1 MDVDM
6 GKIAIVTGASSGM
19 GREFVKQLDRYT
31 RTLDEVWVIAR
42 RKERLA
48 ALQREIT
55 RFPLR
60 ILPLDICKED
70 DLVMLSELL
79 ENEKQEVRLLINAAG
94 VGKAGAFDSLTRQE
108 AENMVLL
115 NDKALVSVTKIVIP
129 YMTRP
134 GNIIQ
139 MASASAFFPQ
149 KDFAVYAASKSF
161 VLSFS
166 RALNA
171 ELRKEGIIVTAI
183 CPGPVDTEFLVISNG
198 GQIQRPLKKMVT
210 VKPEP
215 VVQKALQ
222 DAKAGRPVSVFGFP
236 MQALY
241 VLSKFIPD
249 CLVLK

>member
-42 RKERLA
+42 RKERLFS
-48 ALQREIT
+48 LQKQIT
-55 RFPLR
+55 QFPLR
-60 ILPLDICKED
+60 ILPLDICKEE
-70 DLVMLSELL
+70 DLVTLSELL
-79 ENEKQEVRLLINAAG
+79 ENEKQEVRLLVNAAG
-94 VGKAGAFDSLTRQE
+94 VGKAGSFDSLTRQE

-115 NDKALVSVTKIVIP
+115 NDKALVSVTKMILP
-129 YMTRP
+129 YMTKP

-139 MASASAFFPQ
+139 MASAAAFFPQ
-149 KDFAVYAASKSF
+149 KEFAVYAASKSF
-161 VLSFS
+161 VLNFS

-171 ELRKEGIIVTAI
+171 ELKKERITVTAI
-183 CPGPVDTEFLVISNG
+183 CPGPVDTEFLAISNG
-198 GQIQRPLKKMVT
+198 GQAQKPLKKMVT

-215 VVQKALQ
+215 VVRKALQ

-241 VLSKFIPD
+241 VLSKFIPNR
-249 CLVLK
+249 LVLK